1 MTELKDVLGS
11 AADITIFRKLAELS
25 YQTSYSHRGRYYTL
39 ADIPQYDAWGLWS
52 YRSVWCSRRGT
63 LLATAEALVQE
74 ADAGFFVAELEGVL
88 NVEVKGALLRLVRQ
102 QKLARASFAGR
113 YLYCSPDT
121 ATRDAQLTARRVRD
135 AATPLGGRLPHVD
148 VLPDELKASIVL
160 FFSLLDEQQRRL
172 YAGLESLK
180 MGPRRRPGDRRP
192 AGAGRGDRGPRA
204 APHPG
209 PRCDCR
215 ACPPGWRRTPTG
227 GKKTPAVIAR
237 IDELMTHET
246 AGDPM
251 SGLKWTRRTTEKIAA
266 ELQSLGISVGPRT
279 VARLLTQLG
288 FSLRVNQKKRS
299 TGSPARRNEQFEQIA
314 SLRERFVTDAAPI
327 EIMFQYEK
335 ILNAIRK
342 DLGHKNQGFKRGTL
356 LGMWVN
362 DIDSHV

>member
-1 MTELKDVLGS
+1 MQVLLYHYANRTLSRAGPHHVVAEAEDRHDDRAERRS
-11 AADITIFRKLAELS
+11 WGAQRTSRFFRKLAELS

-52 YRSVWCSRRGT
+52 YRSVWFSRRGT

-135 AATPLGGRLPHVD
+135 ATTPLGGRLPHVD

-180 MGPRRRPGDRRP
+180 MGHGGDQ
-192 AGAGRGDRGPRA
+192 AIADLLGLDAGDRGPRA
-204 APHPG
+204 APPPG

-227 GKKTPAVIAR
+227 GKKNASGHRTHRRADDARDGGRPHVRVEMDPKDHREDRRRAAVAWHQRGPTHRGQAAHAVGVLLAR
-237 IDELMTHET
+237 QSEET
-246 AGDPM
+246 LHWLAG
-251 SGLKWTRRTTEKIAA
+251 TA
-266 ELQSLGISVGPRT
+266 E
-279 VARLLTQLG
+279 
-288 FSLRVNQKKRS
+288 
-299 TGSPARRNEQFEQIA
+299 
-314 SLRERFVTDAAPI
+314 
-327 EIMFQYEK
+327 
-335 ILNAIRK
+335 
-342 DLGHKNQGFKRGTL
+342 
-356 LGMWVN
+356 
-362 DIDSHV
+362 

>member
-1 MTELKDVLGS
+1 MSNSDACTPAWSRSRWAHGGDQAIADLLGLD
-11 AADITIFRKLAELS
+11 AGTVA
-25 YQTSYSHRGRYYTL
+25 RGRHH
-39 ADIPQYDAWGLWS
+39 
-52 YRSVWCSRRGT
+52 
-63 LLATAEALVQE
+63 LLDRDVT
-74 ADAGFFVAELEGVL
+74 
-88 NVEVKGALLRLVRQ
+88 VE
-102 QKLARASFAGR
+102 
-113 YLYCSPDT
+113 
-121 ATRDAQLTARRVRD
+121 RVR
-135 AATPLGGRLPHVD
+135 R
-148 VLPDELKASIVL
+148 
-160 FFSLLDEQQRRL
+160 
-172 YAGLESLK
+172 
-180 MGPRRRPGDRRP
+180 
-192 AGAGRGDRGPRA
+192 AGAGRRPVE
-204 APHPG
+204 
-209 PRCDCR
+209 
-215 ACPPGWRRTPTG
+215 
-227 GKKTPAVIAR
+227 KTPAVIAR